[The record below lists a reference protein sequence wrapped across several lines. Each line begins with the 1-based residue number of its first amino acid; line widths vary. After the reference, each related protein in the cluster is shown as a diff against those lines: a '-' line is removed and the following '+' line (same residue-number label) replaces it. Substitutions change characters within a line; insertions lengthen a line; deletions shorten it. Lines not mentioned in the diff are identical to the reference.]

1 MKNVE
6 RELSPAAA
14 PAALVS
20 ILAQKLGRILVK
32 GLLASWRAEVVRLV
46 LVVALDLCRLLVD
59 GHFAYRIY
67 SHFFYPPMLLFL
79 VAGGIYFLSSS
90 ENEITVTELRAMARP
105 ASSGRKVMPKF
116 G

>member
-1 MKNVE
+1 MRPK
-6 RELSPAAA
+6 LSPTAA
-14 PAALVS
+14 PASFRSLV
-20 ILAQKLGRILVK
+20 AQILGRILVK
-32 GLLASWRAEVVRLV
+32 GLLASWCAEVVRLV
-46 LVVALDLCRLLVD
+46 LVVALDLRRLLID
-59 GHFAYRIY
+59 GHLAYRIY